1 MTAYDKLAEI
11 ITGRKASWIL
21 LLIFN
26 LYLALAYL
34 DFTGPELTDFTV
46 LIIYF
51 FLIIIMSGRIKI
63 NKKKSL
69 PYYLDLIVLITA
81 LILIIF
87 PYIFP
92 DDWSSVFAGKRL
104 LYTHPVYLALIMI
117 EAALFRNVIHS
128 YV

>member
-1 MTAYDKLAEI
+1 M
-11 ITGRKASWIL
+11 
-21 LLIFN
+21 
-26 LYLALAYL
+26 

-51 FLIIIMSGRIKI
+51 FLIIMMSGSLKM

-69 PYYLDLIVLITA
+69 PYYLDFIVLITA

-104 LYTHPVYLALIMI
+104 LDTHPAYLALIMI